1 MLSAPGLCCR
11 TLSANFGDAMNMNA
25 PLYFYGQRQPVSV
38 ATMGQKPRR
47 DGDSPL
53 DWFEAAGGIATD
65 IYGMSRGFDPNA
77 PQMPAGGGV
86 VVQPRNTID
95 PMALVGIG
103 VAAVA
108 LVGVLIMVA
117 KDDED

>member
-1 MLSAPGLCCR
+1 
-11 TLSANFGDAMNMNA
+11 MNMNA
-25 PLYFYGQRQPVSV
+25 PLYFYGQRQPVF
-38 ATMGQKPRR
+38 ATMGQKPRGGG
-47 DGDSPL
+47 DDSPL

-77 PQMPAGGGV
+77 TQTPAGAGM
-86 VVQPRNTID
+86 VVQQRSTID

-108 LVGVLIMVA
+108 LVGVLVMVA
-117 KDDED
+117 KDDDKD

>member
-1 MLSAPGLCCR
+1 
-11 TLSANFGDAMNMNA
+11 MNMNA

-38 ATMGQKPRR
+38 ATMNAPDKPRR
-47 DGDSPL
+47 GGDDSPL

-77 PQMPAGGGV
+77 QQVPAGMMMPP
-86 VVQPRNTID
+86 QRNRVD

-108 LVGVLIMVA
+108 LVGVLVMVA
-117 KDDED
+117 KDDDED